1 MCLLLHNFHEFPL
14 TFRIR
19 QARVTPGNDPNRS
32 ALLLPHFLVTEKNPS
47 GIWLRESTSKMFNIA
62 RIPKPYCDIFSSPPP
77 PSSPQ
82 SLNLLIMV
90 HNWCYTIPVYHP
102 PNHTTSLSQLMK
114 PSEIEARICAVVVDV
129 EQRLSNGETA
139 VPIGILS
146 ADGRDQWA
154 EVVLYACSM
163 CL

>member
-1 MCLLLHNFHEFPL
+1 
-14 TFRIR
+14 
-19 QARVTPGNDPNRS
+19 
-32 ALLLPHFLVTEKNPS
+32 
-47 GIWLRESTSKMFNIA
+47 
-62 RIPKPYCDIFSSPPP
+62 
-77 PSSPQ
+77 
-82 SLNLLIMV
+82 
-90 HNWCYTIPVYHP
+90 
-102 PNHTTSLSQLMK
+102 MK